1 VQLLAGQGFKEVYNL
16 KGGIKAWLGQTAT
29 GPQEMGMVYLTGE
42 ETPTDIIGL
51 AYGMEEG
58 LRTFYLS
65 MAEAK
70 EDADVVGILSKLAE
84 IEERHKENLFNLYI
98 KIDQG
103 NIDKAQFEKSIL
115 PKVMEGGFTTEEFLE
130 QNGPALQTV
139 MDVLNVAMMLET
151 QALDL
156 YLRYSQKTEDKESR
170 TVFHNMADEEKAH
183 LATLGRLMDA
193 KT

>member
-29 GPQEMGMVYLTGE
+29 GPQEMGMVFLTGE
-42 ETPTDIIGL
+42 ETPTDIITL

-65 MAEAK
+65 MAESK
-70 EDADVVGILSKLAE
+70 EETEVVGVLSKLAE
-84 IEERHKENLFNLYI
+84 IEERHKERLFNLYVN
-98 KIDQG
+98 IDQG

-139 MDVLNVAMMLET
+139 MDVLNMAMMLET

-170 TVFHNMADEEKAH
+170 TVLHNMADEEKAH

-193 KT
+193 RA